1 MGYFDK
7 FRNDGIPFM
16 DGRDK
21 GDLKELLGKELH
33 IADFG
38 FIRGK
43 NGDFGVV
50 AFAED
55 GEKFYFCNAIITEM
69 LRTVQAD
76 GMEDALANQ
85 GIVFS
90 MKTSKGGQDYMT
102 FEFC

>member
-21 GDLKELLGKELH
+21 GDLHDLMGKELH
-33 IADFG
+33 IIEFG

-50 AFAED
+50 AFKED
-55 GEKFYFCNAIITEM
+55 KKRFYFCNAIITEM
-69 LRTVQAD
+69 LQTVQAD
-76 GMEDALANQ
+76 GMEDALAQ
-85 GIVFS
+85 QAIVFS
-90 MKTSKGGQDYMT
+90 VKTSKAGQDYMT